1 VTPAVVILTAIV
13 LVIMLLDEFF
23 SLPIVAF
30 SQLSSNASSSIEDS
44 SSTNNKVVILIFDRG
59 YKSQFTTAKPILDN
73 YGYKAT
79 VFPIC
84 NYIGEEKSVKHKG
97 PAMSWEEI
105 ETLHK
110 EGYDIQ
116 SHGMNHKDLTSLSSD
131 EREFEVGESKK
142 CLLDHGINSTIFSA
156 AFNRGADDPEI
167 IDTIA
172 KYFDFGF
179 LGHSTLMFLHCDGWE
194 KFSFDESNYEGQ
206 TDCRP
211 FFDDGTPTS
220 TNRYSIKEWSHD
232 EEHKLINEKY
242 SESSPHG
249 TMIYE
254 ILFDKFVEIVNSQTK
269 FNINGEINAIPLIT
283 YHDINEDEDKST
295 SEELFAKEMKYLHDN
310 GFRVLTVS
318 DLGYNENDNYFFI
331 K

>member
-1 VTPAVVILTAIV
+1 VTPAAVIPTAIV
-13 LVIMLLDEFF
+13 LVIMLLGVFF
-23 SLPIVAF
+23 PLPIVTF
-30 SQLSSNASSSIEDS
+30 SQLSSNASSSIEDGG
-44 SSTNNKVVILIFDRG
+44 STNNKVVILIFDRG
-59 YKSQFTTAKPILDN
+59 YKSQFTNAKPILDN

-79 VFPIC
+79 IFTIC
-84 NYIGEEKSVKHKG
+84 NYIGEEKST
-97 PAMSWEEI
+97 MSWEEI

-131 EREFEVGESKK
+131 EREFEVGQSKK
-142 CLLDHGINSTIFSA
+142 CLLDHGINSTIYSA

-194 KFSFDESNYEGQ
+194 KFGFDKSNYEGQ
-206 TDCRP
+206 TDCRTY
-211 FFDDGTPTS
+211 DDDGGGTPTP
-220 TNRYSIKEWSHD
+220 TNRYSIKEWSQD
-232 EEHKLINEKY
+232 REHYRINKKY
-242 SESSPHG
+242 PGSSPHG
-249 TMIYE
+249 TMISE
-254 ILFDKFVEIVNSQTK
+254 ILFDKFVKIVDSQTK

-283 YHDINEDEDKST
+283 YHNINEDENIST

-318 DLGYNENDNYFFI
+318 DLDYNENNNYFFI
-331 K
+331 KE